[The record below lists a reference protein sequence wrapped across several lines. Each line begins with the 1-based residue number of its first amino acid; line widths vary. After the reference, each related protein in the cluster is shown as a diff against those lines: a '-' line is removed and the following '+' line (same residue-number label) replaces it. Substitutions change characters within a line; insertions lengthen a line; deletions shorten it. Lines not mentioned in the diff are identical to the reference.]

1 MEHQME
7 LSEALSFIRDIPD
20 FPSSGILF
28 RDITP
33 LLGNGAAFSRITHAL
48 ASSDHDYT
56 HVVGIEARGFI
67 LGAAMAQL
75 KSVGFVP
82 LRKAGKL
89 PHTTIARSY
98 GLEYGSDVIEAHI
111 DSLTSRDRVLLVDD
125 VLATGGTL
133 LAGIELIHE
142 LGAHISEVVVLF
154 EIEGLG
160 GRTRIEE
167 KFPNVKI
174 RSLVKS

>member
-1 MEHQME
+1 MEHQLE

-33 LLGNGAAFSRITHAL
+33 LLGHADAFSAVTHAL
-48 ASSDHDYT
+48 SNSDFEYT

-75 KSVGFVP
+75 QSVGFVP

-98 GLEYGSDVIEAHI
+98 GLEYGSDVIEAHT
-111 DSLTSRDRVLLVDD
+111 DALTARDRVLLVDD

-133 LAGIELIHE
+133 LAGLELIHE
-142 LGAHISEVVVLF
+142 LGAQVSEVVVLF
-154 EIEGLG
+154 EIQGLG
-160 GRTRIEE
+160 GRARIEE